1 MADVEDTLS
10 DLQLQVYNM
19 IKTAGWEGCT
29 TDEIEA
35 KLGRT
40 HQSISARVNEL
51 ANMKPKP
58 LIEARA
64 ARRKTRAGKPAAIYI
79 LYGLRRAN
87 PAMDKADQEP
97 PKEG

>member
-1 MADVEDTLS
+1 MGDIENELS
-10 DLQLQVYNM
+10 DLQLQVYN
-19 IKTAGWEGCT
+19 IIRTAGWDGKT

-35 KLGRT
+35 ELGRP

-51 ANMKPKP
+51 ANWKPKP

-79 LYGLRRAN
+79 LAGLRRAN
-87 PAMDKADQEP
+87 PDKDKAD
-97 PKEG
+97 EGLKG